1 MFKHPPPPPPPQ
13 LFKGLGE
20 METPYNIELQSDAEP
35 YAVQYPRRVAVPLL
49 PKVKGELDRLETLG
63 VIKRVTDPTEWCAPM
78 VVVPKLNGKVR
89 ICVDYTYL
97 NQAVKRER
105 HILPTVEHV
114 LAQMSGATVFSK
126 LDANCGFH
134 QIRLTEDSKP
144 LTTFIT
150 LFGRYCYNRLPFGI
164 NSGPEHFQIQIH
176 RVVENQPGVACIM
189 DDMVVYAKDLR
200 EHDERLNQVLDRLSK
215 ANITLNEGKCEFR
228 KEEISCLGQ
237 VVGKNGVKLDPAKVS
252 AVVSMEQNVSELR
265 RFLGMVNQLGKF
277 LPNLAT
283 VTEPLRGLLSIR
295 SNWYWG
301 QPQEHAFNEI
311 KQTLSSSPVLSLYDP
326 TLPTKVTADSSS
338 YGLGAVLTQQQ
349 PDGRWSPVAYAS
361 RSLTPT
367 ESHYAQI
374 EKEALAATWA
384 SSKFQDYLIG
394 ITFTLETDHKP
405 LVPLLG
411 TAKS

>member
-1 MFKHPPPPPPPQ
+1 
-13 LFKGLGE
+13 
-20 METPYNIELQSDAEP
+20 
-35 YAVQYPRRVAVPLL
+35 
-49 PKVKGELDRLETLG
+49 
-63 VIKRVTDPTEWCAPM
+63 
-78 VVVPKLNGKVR
+78 
-89 ICVDYTYL
+89 
-97 NQAVKRER
+97 
-105 HILPTVEHV
+105 
-114 LAQMSGATVFSK
+114 MSGAIVFSK
-126 LDANCGFH
+126 LDANCGFR

-150 LFGRYCYNRLPFGI
+150 PFGRYCYNRLPFGI
-164 NSGPEHFQIQIH
+164 NSGPEHFQMQIH
-176 RVVENQPGVACIM
+176 RVLENQPGVACIM
-189 DDMVVYAKDLR
+189 DDMVVNGKDLR

-237 VVGKNGVKLDPAKVS
+237 IVGKNGVKLDPAKVS
-252 AVVSMEQNVSELR
+252 AVVSMEAPQNVSELR

-326 TLPTKVTADSSS
+326 ILPTKVTADSSS

-367 ESHYAQI
+367 ESRYAKI